1 MKKKIEFL
9 NLGQQPLANYY
20 LDKNQI
26 NKKERKYRLIICFDN
41 KSKLVS
47 IKKTFSSKI
56 MFNNKYP
63 YRSSMSQTMQ
73 KSFKDLAQQ
82 IKKKINPKKI
92 LEIGSNDGSF
102 LKNFD
107 KKISIGIEPCAN
119 VEKITKRQKFNTIP
133 KYWNS
138 KLAKSILKKYGEIDL
153 IYSANTISHIK
164 DLNDVFKSIKIVL
177 SPKGVLI
184 LEDPSLLECLKRNT
198 YDQFYNEHIYV
209 FSYLSLK
216 SILKKFDLE
225 IYKIQNLDIHGG
237 SNRYFIKK
245 INNKI
250 PIEKS
255 VINQQIKEIK
265 YGIDKKS
272 TYFKFK
278 RRVENSKKKLVSIF
292 KFCKSKNK
300 KIIGYGA
307 TAKATTIL
315 NYCKIDNKTIDYFLD
330 TTKDKQNKYTPGTK
344 IKVEKY
350 KGFINK
356 DVDYVFLGAWNFKKE
371 IFKKEKKYIKAG
383 GKFIIHT
390 PYPKIV

>member
-9 NLGQQPLANYY
+9 DLGQQPLANYY

-47 IKKTFSSKI
+47 IKKTFSSKM

-107 KKISIGIEPCAN
+107 KKKSIGVEPCAN

-133 KYWNS
+133 KYWNL
-138 KLAKSILKKYGEIDL
+138 KLAKSILKKNGEIDL
-153 IYSANTISHIK
+153 IYSANTLSHIK

-177 SPKGVLI
+177 SSNGILI

-216 SILKKFDLE
+216 NILKRFDLE
-225 IYKIQNLDIHGG
+225 IYKIENLDIHGG
-237 SNRYFIKK
+237 SNRYFIKNM
-245 INNKI
+245 NNKI
-250 PIEKS
+250 SIDKS
-255 VINQQIKEIK
+255 VIKQQIKEKK
-265 YGIDKKS
+265 YGLDKKS

-278 RRVENSKKKLVSIF
+278 KRVENSKKKLISIF
-292 KFCKSKNK
+292 KFCKYKNK

-315 NYCKIDNKTIDYFLD
+315 NYCKINNKTIDYFLD

-344 IKVEKY
+344 IKVKKY
-350 KGFINK
+350 KGFIDK

-371 IFKKEKKYIKAG
+371 IFKKEKKYINAG

>member
-9 NLGQQPLANYY
+9 DLGQQPLANYY

-41 KSKLVS
+41 MSKLVS
-47 IKKTFSSKI
+47 IKKTFSSKM

-82 IKKKINPKKI
+82 IKRKINPKKI

-102 LKNFD
+102 LKNFH

-216 SILKKFDLE
+216 AILKKFDLE

-250 PIEKS
+250 AIEKS
-255 VINQQIKEIK
+255 VVNQQIKEIK

-315 NYCKIDNKTIDYFLD
+315 NFCKIDNKTIDYFLD